1 MSAEP
6 NPPLVSTR
14 AELRNLRNN
23 SQATVAELKA
33 FLGELKGRSPQ
44 EMLGMVAANQLFR
57 ATIHA
62 LILIGA
68 LIAVF
73 TVIPYL
79 TREEPAKITA
89 PAATENTPAAPAP
102 ALAEAPAAPATPAQ
116 PDALDEL
123 GIGEEKQAPPDVNP
137 LDAGTDNF
145 LEELE

>member
-79 TREEPAKITA
+79 TREEPAKKPA
-89 PAATENTPAAPAP
+89 PASTENPPAAPAP
-102 ALAEAPAAPATPAQ
+102 APAEAPVEPATPAQ

>member
-44 EMLGMVAANQLFR
+44 EMLGMVAGNQLFR

-62 LILIGA
+62 LVLIT
-68 LIAVF
+68 AVLVIF

-79 TREEPAKITA
+79 TRET
-89 PAATENTPAAPAP
+89 PAAVAAPAP
-102 ALAEAPAAPATPAQ
+102 PEATPIETPVEPAIPAE
-116 PDALDEL
+116 PDPLEPL
-123 GIGEEKQAPPDVNP
+123 GIGEEKQAPRDVNP
-137 LDAGTDNF
+137 LDTGTGSF
-145 LEELE
+145 LDELE